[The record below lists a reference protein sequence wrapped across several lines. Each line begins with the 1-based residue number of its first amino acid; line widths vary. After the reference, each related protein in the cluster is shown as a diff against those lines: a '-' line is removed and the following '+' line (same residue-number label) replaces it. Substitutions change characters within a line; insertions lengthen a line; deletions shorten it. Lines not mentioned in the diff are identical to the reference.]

1 MNKERFTFVCNEA
14 EEGRDAFVAHP
25 ISDEEGRVKSC
36 SLSHVVVE
44 TSAGAQRCWDF
55 NEVEEVRREKDEFPY
70 R

>member
-1 MNKERFTFVCNEA
+1 MNKERFTFVCNET
-14 EEGRDAFVAHP
+14 EEGRDAFVANLIH
-25 ISDEEGRVKSC
+25 DEEGRVKSC

-55 NEVEEVRREKDEFPY
+55 SEVEEIAREKDEFPY